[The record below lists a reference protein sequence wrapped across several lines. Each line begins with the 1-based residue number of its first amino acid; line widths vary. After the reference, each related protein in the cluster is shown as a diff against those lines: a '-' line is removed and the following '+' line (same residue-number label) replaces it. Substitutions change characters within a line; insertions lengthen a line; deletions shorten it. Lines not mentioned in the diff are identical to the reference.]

1 MKFWKIVDTIFSPE
15 CSNNFTNFFFQRINL
30 LYRPTFEA
38 HVNHSARSRS
48 NHRRRN
54 RRGNNDSG
62 VVLTNYNAGD
72 RFSGPDDPPPKYT
85 PPPSYSTAT
94 GARYILL
101 LHGPRTRS

>member
-1 MKFWKIVDTIFSPE
+1 MISGFTKKNYKKN
-15 CSNNFTNFFFQRINL
+15 CGSNFFCVFFFQRINL

-38 HVNHSARSRS
+38 HVSHSDRSRS

-54 RRGNNDSG
+54 RRGNDTG

-72 RFSGPDDPPPKYT
+72 RFSGPEDPPPKYT

-94 GARYILL
+94 GAR
-101 LHGPRTRS
+101 

>member
-1 MKFWKIVDTIFSPE
+1 MSTKKFRE
-15 CSNNFTNFFFQRINL
+15 SNFLFVYLFFQRINL

-38 HVNHSARSRS
+38 HVSHSARSRS

-54 RRGNNDSG
+54 RRGNDTG

-72 RFSGPDDPPPKYT
+72 RFSGPEDPPPKYT

-94 GARYILL
+94 GARYVVPIIE
-101 LHGPRTRS
+101 

>member
-1 MKFWKIVDTIFSPE
+1 MPKGPFNYSSKKKKKKKKKKKSVDKFPNSQNIFL
-15 CSNNFTNFFFQRINL
+15 FQRINL

-38 HVNHSARSRS
+38 QINQSSRSRG

-54 RRGNNDSG
+54 RRGNNDG

-72 RFSGPDDPPPKYT
+72 RFSGPEDPPPKYT

-94 GARYILL
+94 GAR
-101 LHGPRTRS
+101 